1 MELNHLFLFIAV
13 VSSLLVLWES
23 FRARNL
29 RARLAATLVL
39 LITTVAWLLARSIAG
54 WIAAVAWC
62 AFLVFPAWRRRRLLA
77 ARYPYYRSRGPA
89 ITFSP
94 CVLVFLILNV
104 AAFIAEIILGGPTDP
119 HTLHRLGWL
128 DTDYVLYQHQYWRLL
143 TALFLHYGALHLIVN
158 MFALLV
164 LGPALERQ
172 IGSAFFAGCY
182 ILSGLG
188 SSVTVVLLAKLHTL
202 NAVQLVGASGC
213 VMGVVGVWAGFLLRN
228 RHAPLAVQRLRN
240 IIMIVLLQIAFDLLT
255 PRVSMSAHLGGLIT
269 GFLLGL
275 ALPSPRP
282 RHTIR
287 SR

>member
-1 MELNHLFLFIAV
+1 MELNHLFLFTAV
-13 VSSLLVLWES
+13 VSSLLVFGQS
-23 FRARNL
+23 FRARNA
-29 RARLAATLVL
+29 RARLAAAIVLVVAG
-39 LITTVAWLLARSIAG
+39 VAWFVARSIAG
-54 WIAAVAWC
+54 WLAAGAWC
-62 AFLVFPAWRRRRLLA
+62 ALLLFPAWRGRRLLA
-77 ARYPYYRSRGPA
+77 ARDPFYRARRPA

-94 CVLVFLILNV
+94 CVLALLILNV
-104 AAFIAEIILGGPTDP
+104 AAFIAEIIFGGPTNP
-119 HTLHRLGWL
+119 HTLNRLGWL
-128 DTDYVLYQHQYWRLL
+128 DTDSVLYGHEYWRLL
-143 TALFLHYGALHLIVN
+143 TALFLHYGALHLVVN
-158 MFALLV
+158 MFALLL

-188 SSVTVVLLAKLHTL
+188 SSLTVVLLAKLGPL

-228 RHAPLAVQRLRN
+228 PHAPLAAQRLRS
-240 IIMIVLLQIAFDLLT
+240 IIMIVILQTVFDLVT
-255 PRVSMSAHLGGLIT
+255 PRVSMSAHLGGVVI

-275 ALPSPRP
+275 ALPRPRP